1 MILMIARFAKLLVTD
16 GGGTF
21 LRNQFLGSIT
31 KTSGSTFQIFS
42 GLLLYKKGKLMRYKW
57 SL

>member
-1 MILMIARFAKLLVTD
+1 MILIARFAKLLVTN

-21 LRNQFLGSIT
+21 LRNQFLGSKT
-31 KTSGSTFQIFS
+31 KTSGSTFQKFS
-42 GLLLYKKGKLMRYKW
+42 DLLLYKKGKLMRYKW